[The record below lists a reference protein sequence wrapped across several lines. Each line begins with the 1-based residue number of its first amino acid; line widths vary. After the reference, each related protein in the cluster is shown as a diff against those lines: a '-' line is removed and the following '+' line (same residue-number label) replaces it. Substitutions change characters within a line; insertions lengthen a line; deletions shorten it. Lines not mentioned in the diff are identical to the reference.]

1 MAIAKSH
8 SRVADSVVRKHKGI
22 TLFGFIRHHKS
33 VDVTVENT
41 SSSRRSTRK
50 HKRSLTGRQ
59 KSQLECNGSN
69 EQTHKQVKSTVYDR
83 CYNDAMNLKSRLR
96 RDNSKPATRFR
107 FAVMKRVI
115 VPPVSIPKSIAEHRG
130 SKDLVGGF
138 RVPFTRYMWE
148 TEKMRQQLVLRRLYM
163 LPIVREDTCLE
174 L

>member
-1 MAIAKSH
+1 MAIAKNQ
-8 SRVADSVVRKHKGI
+8 SVIRKQKSI
-22 TLFGFIRHHKS
+22 SLFGFSRHHKS
-33 VDVTVENT
+33 VDVTVETT
-41 SSSRRSTRK
+41 SSSRRSARN
-50 HKRSLTGRQ
+50 HKRSITGRQ
-59 KSQLECNGSN
+59 KPQLECSSSN
-69 EQTHKQVKSTVYDR
+69 EQPHKQVKATVYDR
-83 CYNDAMNLKSRLR
+83 CLSDAMNLKSRLR

-148 TEKMRQQLVLRRLYM
+148 TEKMRQRLVLRRLYM